1 MTSGEGLPSS
11 SASTSSRDRLRGVI
25 AIGMLYDWTEKLQ
38 YCMRSETLKVCAR
51 RAWPTSVQML

>member
-38 YCMRSETLKVCAR
+38 YCNTVIL
-51 RAWPTSVQML
+51 